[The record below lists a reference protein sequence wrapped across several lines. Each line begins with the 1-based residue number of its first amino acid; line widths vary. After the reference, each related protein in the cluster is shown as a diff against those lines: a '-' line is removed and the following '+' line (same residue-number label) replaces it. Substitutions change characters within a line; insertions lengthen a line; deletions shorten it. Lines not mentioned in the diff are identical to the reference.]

1 MNTEGKGYKNIKKV
15 GLAII
20 CFEGTEHLY
29 NIISAIKDSVDYV
42 SIGLQ
47 RLSYHGDKIR
57 QTDLNE
63 MFRLRDEDKLVDNI
77 VEIELDIEKPARV
90 QETDK
95 RNILI
100 QDAEDHG
107 CSHVIV
113 IDSDEYYTKKSFD
126 YALRQIDENDYECTY
141 CQYVNYFKDYT
152 HTLVYPFSQ
161 GMYVPFVS
169 KVKYRHSSDCLDFNK
184 A

>member
-1 MNTEGKGYKNIKKV
+1 M
-15 GLAII
+15 
-20 CFEGTEHLY
+20 
-29 NIISAIKDSVDYV
+29 
-42 SIGLQ
+42 
-47 RLSYHGDKIR
+47 SYHGDKIR

-113 IDSDEYYTKKSFD
+113 IDSDEYYT
-126 YALRQIDENDYECTY
+126 
-141 CQYVNYFKDYT
+141 
-152 HTLVYPFSQ
+152 
-161 GMYVPFVS
+161 
-169 KVKYRHSSDCLDFNK
+169 
-184 A
+184 